1 MGLGYSNDCINR
13 NIVLSIFL
21 IFYIYLSYVSSQLK
35 RSKNWEGVKC
45 NPLEM
50 VIGSIFNAEGSDSQ
64 FQKCMQ
70 YSVSNDQEKRI
81 QEYSTKLNTELQSN
95 IDRLSSGA
103 RDIKSSTDILLNN
116 TEKEINALRTE
127 SLDNETTLN
136 NFKIKIQQLTD
147 KVNTSFDSFRDSSND
162 LLNRLEL

>member
-13 NIVLSIFL
+13 NIVLIIFL

-35 RSKNWEGVKC
+35 RTKNWEGVKC

-50 VIGSIFNAEGSDSQ
+50 VIGSIFNAENSDSQ
-64 FQKCMQ
+64 FQKCMK
-70 YSVSNDQEKRI
+70 YSVTNDQEKNI
-81 QEYSTKLNTELQSN
+81 QEYSTKLNKELQSN
-95 IDRLSSGA
+95 INKLSSEA
-103 RDIKSSTDILLNN
+103 RDTKTSTDILLNN
-116 TEKEINALRTE
+116 TEKEINALNRE

-147 KVNTSFDSFRDSSND
+147 KVNASFDSFHNNSNN
-162 LLNRLEL
+162 LLSKLEL

>member
-1 MGLGYSNDCINR
+1 
-13 NIVLSIFL
+13 
-21 IFYIYLSYVSSQLK
+21 
-35 RSKNWEGVKC
+35 
-45 NPLEM
+45 
-50 VIGSIFNAEGSDSQ
+50 
-64 FQKCMQ
+64 MQ

-103 RDIKSSTDILLNN
+103 TDTKSSTDILLDN

-147 KVNTSFDSFRDSSND
+147 KVNTSFDSFRDGSNN
-162 LLNRLEL
+162 LLSKLEL